1 MSPFFF
7 FFFFALFSFRSS
19 ESFIVSY
26 IFMTFLAT
34 SRTAEFHFCFGR
46 YWCDHGRQT
55 WKLTQTHTRSV
66 LRRQTQ
72 SRLRVLCGEFRAYLV
87 FDGTRV
93 ALYSY
98 RKDHKNK
105 MSFSGNVTL
114 CEMLLYWL
122 PVNIIWKG
130 KKLNFLNQISCSSL
144 QILQKKLDTCLSLHI
159 KIGLKNKRLI
169 FFLPDGTFNMKCVLF
184 NKLYSEN
191 FV

>member
-1 MSPFFF
+1 M
-7 FFFFALFSFRSS
+7 ALFSFRSS

-72 SRLRVLCGEFRAYLV
+72 SRLRVLCGEFRAYQV

-105 MSFSGNVTL
+105 LKWVSQAMLHCVKCCCLIKYYLKREKTQFSQSKKFL
-114 CEMLLYWL
+114 CSKQFDLETSIT
-122 PVNIIWKG
+122 VREQEK
-130 KKLNFLNQISCSSL
+130 
-144 QILQKKLDTCLSLHI
+144 
-159 KIGLKNKRLI
+159 
-169 FFLPDGTFNMKCVLF
+169 
-184 NKLYSEN
+184 
-191 FV
+191 

>member
-1 MSPFFF
+1 MVAFVIAIALQENNFLNKCHHFSFFF
-7 FFFFALFSFRSS
+7 LPVFFQVIRVLHLPC
-19 ESFIVSY
+19 VSY

-72 SRLRVLCGEFRAYLV
+72 SRLRVLCGESRAYQV

-105 MSFSGNVTL
+105 LKWVSQA
-114 CEMLLYWL
+114 MLHC
-122 PVNIIWKG
+122 V
-130 KKLNFLNQISCSSL
+130 
-144 QILQKKLDTCLSLHI
+144 
-159 KIGLKNKRLI
+159 
-169 FFLPDGTFNMKCVLF
+169 KCCCID
-184 NKLYSEN
+184 YR
-191 FV
+191 